1 MKRLQ
6 LRLCIIHTMSRAI
19 RLTATPSQTV
29 GPFFHRGLADNAALG
44 CLTRPDTKGE
54 RVGLRIRVL
63 DGDGVPVNDALVELW
78 QADADGQYVRPADP
92 SSILSA
98 PGFCGF
104 GRLATDA
111 DGVCAFETIRP
122 GRVATS
128 DGQLQ
133 ASHVNVCLF
142 ARGLLRQLYT
152 RIYFAGDPDLAAD
165 VVLAGVAEERRG
177 TLLARASDD
186 GSWMFDV
193 CLQGENETVFF
204 DI

>member
-1 MKRLQ
+1 MM
-6 LRLCIIHTMSRAI
+6 HTMS

-29 GPFFHRGLADNAALG
+29 GPFFHLGLAANLTLG
-44 CLTRPDTKGE
+44 CLVRPETKGE
-54 RVGLRIRVL
+54 RIRLSIRVL

-92 SSILSA
+92 STLLSS

-111 DGVCAFETIRP
+111 EGVCTFETIRP
-122 GRVATS
+122 GRIAAA

-133 ASHVNVCLF
+133 ASHINVCLF
-142 ARGLLRQLYT
+142 SRGLLRQLYT
-152 RIYFAGDPDLAAD
+152 RIYFENDPDLDMD
-165 VVLAGVAEERRG
+165 VVLARVPEQRRR
-177 TLLARASDD
+177 TLTARAS
-186 GSWMFDV
+186 GGGAWTFDI

-204 DI
+204 DL